1 MDIKIYQIFA
11 SFVILFFFTIGAMSL
26 KIWERKAPASKV
38 EEAEDEIE
46 KVQEPT
52 LHNMESL

>member
-1 MDIKIYQIFA
+1 MDFKTYQIIA
-11 SFVILFFFTIGAMSL
+11 SFVILFFTIGAMSL

-38 EEAEDEIE
+38 EKAEDEIE
-46 KVQEPT
+46 EVQEPT

>member
-1 MDIKIYQIFA
+1 MDFKTYQIIA
-11 SFVILFFFTIGAMSL
+11 SFVILFFTIGAMSL

-38 EEAEDEIE
+38 EKAEDEIE
-46 KVQEPT
+46 EVQEPA

>member
-1 MDIKIYQIFA
+1 MDFKIYLA
-11 SFVILFFFTIGAMSL
+11 SFVILFFTIGAMSL

-38 EEAEDEIE
+38 EKAEDEIE
-46 KVQEPT
+46 EVQEPA

>member
-1 MDIKIYQIFA
+1 MDFKIYQIFA
-11 SFVILFFFTIGAMSL
+11 SFVILFFTIGAMGL

-38 EEAEDEIE
+38 EKAEDEIDE
-46 KVQEPT
+46 VQEPT

>member
-1 MDIKIYQIFA
+1 MDFTIYQIFA
-11 SFVILFFFTIGAMSL
+11 SFMILFFTIGAMSL

-38 EEAEDEIE
+38 EKAEDEIE
-46 KVQEPT
+46 EVQEPP

>member
-1 MDIKIYQIFA
+1 MDFKIYQIFA
-11 SFVILFFFTIGAMSL
+11 SFVILFFTIGAMSL

-38 EEAEDEIE
+38 EKAEDEIE
-46 KVQEPT
+46 EVQEPT

>member
-1 MDIKIYQIFA
+1 MDFKIYQIFA
-11 SFVILFFFTIGAMSL
+11 SFVILFFTIGAMSL

-38 EEAEDEIE
+38 EKAEDEIE
-46 KVQEPT
+46 EVQEPP